1 MNLKD
6 STLNWKMSHEADV
19 TNLHPSLWPKF
30 TKVIQVLSSTFL
42 LSKKKNIYIYIYKK
56 KKLILWLHL
65 ACPFNIRA
73 KCIIIIFLK

>member
-42 LSKKKNIYIYIYKK
+42 LSKKKIYIYIY
-56 KKLILWLHL
+56 I
-65 ACPFNIRA
+65 
-73 KCIIIIFLK
+73 

>member
-42 LSKKKNIYIYIYKK
+42 LSKKKNIYIYI
-56 KKLILWLHL
+56 
-65 ACPFNIRA
+65 
-73 KCIIIIFLK
+73 